1 MLLYL
6 VPSAGPSS
14 DAWLSPA
21 SDQMRRREFIA
32 TVGGAVTWPGCGPR
46 AAEHFAGDRVHE
58 EPLARV
64 LKEGDRVVMHN
75 RLHLMGRVSVR

>member
-6 VPSAGPSS
+6 APSAGPSS

-32 TVGGAVTWPGCGPR
+32 TVGGAVSGPVAVR
-46 AAEHFAGDRVHE
+46 AQQSTLPVIGFMISRSREYLQRVM
-58 EPLARV
+58 V
-64 LKEGDRVVMHN
+64 L
-75 RLHLMGRVSVR
+75 